1 MSTTESNKNI
11 DELLDHLRKVNE
23 SNLIDVFVPSI
34 NETVKFKQLTVKQQ
48 SSLITG
54 VISQEAD
61 KNAFSYNRSTSTIIN
76 ENNVDSANI
85 RVTDRGPVLAQLR
98 VDTLGTQIEIEGESY
113 DISGLE
119 YELHEDSIK
128 LISDT
133 HNFSLSGMSVSYTTP
148 SLNTDVELNA
158 DAEEKWMEEEAVD
171 IISDLFKLELAK
183 FITNVIINEDIKID
197 MSDLSTEDKIK
208 VCDALPVKVTRHVM
222 KYIQDVKSLEQELLR
237 LDDSTFI
244 PTDITLFST

>member
-1 MSTTESNKNI
+1 M
-11 DELLDHLRKVNE
+11 
-23 SNLIDVFVPSI
+23 
-34 NETVKFKQLTVKQQ
+34 
-48 SSLITG
+48 
-54 VISQEAD
+54 
-61 KNAFSYNRSTSTIIN
+61 
-76 ENNVDSANI
+76 
-85 RVTDRGPVLAQLR
+85 TDRGPVLAQLR